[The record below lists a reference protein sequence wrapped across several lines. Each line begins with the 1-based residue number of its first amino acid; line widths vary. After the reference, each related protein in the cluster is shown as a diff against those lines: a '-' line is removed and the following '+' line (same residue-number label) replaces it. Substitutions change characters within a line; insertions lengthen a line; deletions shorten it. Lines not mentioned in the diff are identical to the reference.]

1 MKLEVK
7 ELEFGYGDT
16 AILKGITFDAE
27 GPTFVSIIGPNGV
40 GKSTLI
46 HCINR
51 ILTPGSGSVL
61 VDGMDVAEMSQK
73 ERAKLMG
80 YVPYSS
86 VTSFPM
92 SVADT
97 VMLGRYPHSGN
108 RRTEN
113 DLRIVHSTLKLM
125 GIEDLALRSFN
136 ELSAGQHQKVML
148 ARGLAQE
155 SKILLLDEPTANL
168 DIRHQIAVAHLL
180 RDLAH
185 SEDMIVLMICHDLN
199 IASRYSDRIILLS
212 EGKVYADGTP
222 EEVLTAENVH
232 AVYGVDSE
240 VVTFEGRPHL
250 MVKDVR
256 PEDSSSRYENSSS
269 SRSRL

>member
-7 ELEFGYGDT
+7 DLKFGYSEKE
-16 AILKGITFDAE
+16 ILSGISFE
-27 GPTFVSIIGPNGV
+27 VSSPMFVSIIGPNGV

-46 HCINR
+46 HCINC
-51 ILTPGSGSVL
+51 ILVPKEGSVKI
-61 VDGMDVAEMSQK
+61 DGVEISEIPQK
-73 ERAKLMG
+73 ERAKLIG
-80 YVPYSS
+80 YVPCSS
-86 VTSFPM
+86 ATAFPM

-113 DLRIVHSTLKLM
+113 DLRIVHSTLSLM

-155 SKILLLDEPTANL
+155 SEILLLDEPTANL
-168 DIRHQIAVAHLL
+168 DIKHQIGVARLL

-185 SEDMIVLMICHDLN
+185 DRDMIICMVCHDLN
-199 IASRYSDRIILLS
+199 IASKYSDRVILLD
-212 EGKVYADGTP
+212 EGKVFADGTP
-222 EEVLTAENVH
+222 DEVMTPGNIH
-232 AVYGVDSE
+232 DVYGVE
-240 VVTFEGRPHL
+240 CERVMFEGRPHI
-250 MVKDVR
+250 MVSDR
-256 PEDSSSRYENSSS
+256 SEEDLR
-269 SRSRL
+269 